1 MVLSQDIPK
10 LGNAADLVE
19 VASGYARNYLIPRS
33 LAYRVT
39 PGVLKQVEIRRERER
54 ERLAA
59 IKQAA
64 EDTKTAL
71 NTIGMF
77 VVKKAVGEDDAIFGT
92 VTTAEVAELI
102 QANAGKEIDRR
113 DITLPEINKLGE
125 YKVDIKLHSEVTA
138 ELKLRVAS

>member
-1 MVLSQDIPK
+1 
-10 LGNAADLVE
+10 
-19 VASGYARNYLIPRS
+19 
-33 LAYRVT
+33 
-39 PGVLKQVEIRRERER
+39 
-54 ERLAA
+54 
-59 IKQAA
+59 
-64 EDTKTAL
+64 
-71 NTIGMF
+71 MF

-138 ELKLRVAS
+138 TINLRVAPD